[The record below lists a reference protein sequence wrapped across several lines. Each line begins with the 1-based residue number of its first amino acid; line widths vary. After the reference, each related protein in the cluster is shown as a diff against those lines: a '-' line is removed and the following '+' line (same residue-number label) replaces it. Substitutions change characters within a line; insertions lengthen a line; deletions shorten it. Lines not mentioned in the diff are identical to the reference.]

1 MIQNILLAIRSLV
14 ARPLRTLLT
23 TFGIVLGVAV
33 ILSIN
38 ITNRSTLA
46 AITRLFSESSGRTNL
61 VVTNADLTLGGFDEG
76 ILYRIES
83 VAGVSAA
90 VPLIQSQTL
99 LADDSQRNEFN
110 VSFFGIVPGGLL
122 VYGIDPAKDTLV
134 RDYKLEAGTFLTED
148 PNEFHIVL
156 VREFAEENNLQLG
169 KSVTIRT
176 PAGNA
181 RLKIIGLISREGP
194 GQLNNGAFGVVPLD
208 TAQKIFE
215 RPNELDQVD
224 ILAAEENRSPQELDA
239 LKASLQDRIGVQYS
253 VIFPATQG
261 KRVSQMVSGYQTGL
275 NIFSIIAIFAG
286 AFLIYNAFSMT
297 VIERTR
303 EIGMLRTLGMTRW
316 QVMKQILL
324 EAVTLSIAGSAI
336 GIGLGILL
344 ARGLIRVT
352 EVFLAQDVSDVA
364 IPVSALVTSAGIG
377 IIVTL
382 LATVIPAWQ
391 AGRISPLEALR
402 IRGNS
407 DDTSAIQRG
416 LRVGAA
422 VMVGSLIVIFL
433 LPIPEPFGSRINNMA
448 VLGMMFGGALLI
460 PASVGLWER
469 LTRATVRRMYGR
481 EGQLGS
487 RNIERSRWRT
497 ALTVAALMIG
507 VAMILS
513 IRAVTIAFDR
523 DIRSWIDVYIGGD
536 LFVFSSIPMRNDLQ
550 AKLAAVPGVDAVTPI
565 RYLDVKRVKPDGE
578 TEPLALTAVDPASYS
593 QVTSFAFT
601 DSVGNPADFLA
612 QLAGGDTI
620 FVSSVLA
627 EKYELKQGDTLT
639 LKTRRG
645 ERKFKIAAIVVDY
658 YNRGMVVQG
667 SWRDLKRYFQVNDA
681 SAYLVQVEAGADETA
696 VQQQIDKLYG
706 KRRNLTIQSNQ
717 TLKSSALN
725 LIGQTSSLFDVLA
738 FIAMIVASLGVVN
751 TMTMNVLERTRELGM
766 LRSLGMTRWQM
777 TKMILAEA
785 LLIGVIGG
793 GLGLLFGLFQS
804 RVVISTVNSTA
815 GYDLTY
821 ILPTQGII
829 VSLFIALFVSQ
840 LAAILPAARAARLR
854 IIEAIQFE

>member
-1 MIQNILLAIRSLV
+1 MNQNILLAIRSLV

-46 AITRLFSESSGRTNL
+46 AITRLFSESTGSTNQEL
-61 VVTNADLTLGGFDEG
+61 TNADITLGGFDEG

-275 NIFSIIAIFAG
+275 NIFSLIAIFAG

-324 EAVTLSIAGSAI
+324 EAITLSIAGSAI

-422 VMVGSLIVIFL
+422 FMLGSLIVIFL
-433 LPIPEPFGSRINNMA
+433 LPIADPFGSLINYMA
-448 VLGMMFGGALLI
+448 VLGMMFGADEQQQAISYAACTGARDN
-460 PASVGLWER
+460 WEA
-469 LTRATVRRMYGR
+469 AT
-481 EGQLGS
+481 
-487 RNIERSRWRT
+487 
-497 ALTVAALMIG
+497 
-507 VAMILS
+507 
-513 IRAVTIAFDR
+513 
-523 DIRSWIDVYIGGD
+523 
-536 LFVFSSIPMRNDLQ
+536 
-550 AKLAAVPGVDAVTPI
+550 
-565 RYLDVKRVKPDGE
+565 
-578 TEPLALTAVDPASYS
+578 
-593 QVTSFAFT
+593 
-601 DSVGNPADFLA
+601 
-612 QLAGGDTI
+612 
-620 FVSSVLA
+620 SSV
-627 EKYELKQGDTLT
+627 
-639 LKTRRG
+639 R
-645 ERKFKIAAIVVDY
+645 
-658 YNRGMVVQG
+658 
-667 SWRDLKRYFQVNDA
+667 
-681 SAYLVQVEAGADETA
+681 AGA
-696 VQQQIDKLYG
+696 Q
-706 KRRNLTIQSNQ
+706 R
-717 TLKSSALN
+717 
-725 LIGQTSSLFDVLA
+725 
-738 FIAMIVASLGVVN
+738 
-751 TMTMNVLERTRELGM
+751 
-766 LRSLGMTRWQM
+766 
-777 TKMILAEA
+777 
-785 LLIGVIGG
+785 
-793 GLGLLFGLFQS
+793 
-804 RVVISTVNSTA
+804 
-815 GYDLTY
+815 
-821 ILPTQGII
+821 
-829 VSLFIALFVSQ
+829 
-840 LAAILPAARAARLR
+840 
-854 IIEAIQFE
+854 